1 MCRSD
6 TLRLLALKCF
16 CIFYCVS
23 KVERK
28 AKLRDLCNQVPYLTP
43 TRYGRVPKTQEN
55 TVLKRVNRSA
65 LTQQDLVTRR
75 LQGTDKTAN
84 KDKHE
89 KLTTK
94 MIQKKNRHLKVVRKQ
109 QERHWEVMFSQPCA
123 MSAAYLKI
131 SVDFIC
137 VNKTY
142 YDYQYE
148 I

>member
-1 MCRSD
+1 MSVRWKGRQNSGIYAIKYH
-6 TLRLLALKCF
+6 TW
-16 CIFYCVS
+16 
-23 KVERK
+23 
-28 AKLRDLCNQVPYLTP
+28 PP

-148 I
+148 IWWRIRTWLVRDHVGSQRLN